1 MLKIIGT
8 YNKPTIEFNT
18 ETGILLIE
26 GDSFTVNTIEFYKP
40 LLYSIGEYKK
50 IPNCKPLHILN

>member
-18 ETGILLIE
+18 EKGELFIE
-26 GDSFTVNTIEFYKP
+26 VISLTVNAIEFYKP
-40 LLYSIGEYKK
+40 LLYSIAEYKK
-50 IPNCKPLHILN
+50 NLN